1 MHLRFPGAHIG
12 INVIRACQRAL
23 QPLSVRHNKTA
34 RCPISASRC
43 PPTRQ
48 GAAGVPLYLWYAPGG
63 EAEQLP
69 QVLTPDLLVRKARAS
84 EP

>member
-1 MHLRFPGAHIG
+1 ML
-12 INVIRACQRAL
+12 
-23 QPLSVRHNKTA
+23 
-34 RCPISASRC
+34 
-43 PPTRQ
+43 TRQ